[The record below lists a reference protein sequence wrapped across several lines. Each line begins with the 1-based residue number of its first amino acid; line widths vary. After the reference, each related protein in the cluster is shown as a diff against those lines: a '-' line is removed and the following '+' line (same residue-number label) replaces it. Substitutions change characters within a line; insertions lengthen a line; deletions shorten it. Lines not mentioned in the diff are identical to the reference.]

1 MRATEQAH
9 QAVRRVVRTGET
21 VVDATMGN
29 GHDTLFLVKLVGA
42 KGNVIRI
49 DLQEEAVELTRHLLL
64 ENGIGDGRVQLVRG
78 SHAEL
83 ASAISG
89 PVAAVMFN
97 LGYLPSGDH
106 AFTTRKETTI
116 AALEQGWRAL
126 RGGGVITAVCYR
138 GHPGG
143 REEAEAIS
151 AWAAALV
158 GAEIEISERKER
170 EDGPL
175 LVTVR
180 KSATAG
186 GLKGS

>member
-1 MRATEQAH
+1 MRVTEQAH
-9 QAVRRVVRTGET
+9 EAVRRVVQAGET

-29 GHDTLFLVKLVGA
+29 GHDTLLLAKLVGPE
-42 KGNVIRI
+42 GRVIGI
-49 DLQEEAVELTRHLLL
+49 DLQEVALELTRGLLL
-64 ENGIGDGRVQLVRG
+64 EHGIEDGRVELVWG

-83 ASAISG
+83 DRVLRG

-97 LGYLPSGDH
+97 LGYLPGGDH
-106 AFTTRKETTI
+106 AFTTRKESTL

-126 RGGGVITAVCYR
+126 REGGVITAACYR

-170 EDGPL
+170 KDGPL

-180 KSATAG
+180 KSASAG
-186 GLKGS
+186 GLER